1 MKKGLLFKLF
11 FLLALFC
18 LAFLILPI
26 VHVFIKLSS
35 QDLINAIKDRAI
47 WQAIFTSLWSAFWA
61 TFIGCILGVP
71 LAYFLSR
78 YQFKGKTFLESIIN
92 LPVAIPHVAA
102 GIALLSLF
110 NPRTLVGHFFSFFHI
125 TFTDTIY
132 GIILAMLF
140 VSLSF
145 IISSTL
151 VGFNNVDKELEMV
164 SRSLGASPTY
174 TFWHITLPL
183 AFPAILRGA
192 VLAFARSLSEVG
204 ALLIIAYYPKT
215 APVLM
220 LDRFEQYG
228 LNAARPETALVIIV
242 SLFIF
247 FTLFYLSRKYAKSE
261 N

>member
-1 MKKGLLFKLF
+1 MKQSSATKFSGILG
-11 FLLALFC
+11 FLC
-18 LAFLILPI
+18 LAFVLAPILHI
-26 VHVFIKLSS
+26 FIKLSAEKLIETI
-35 QDLINAIKDRAI
+35 QDREV
-47 WQAIFTSLWSAFWA
+47 WEAIFTSLWGALWA
-61 TFIGCILGVP
+61 TILGCLLGVP

-78 YQFKGKTFLESIIN
+78 VEFKGKTLIESIVN

-110 NPRTLVGHFFSFFHI
+110 NPRTSVGKFFSFFHI

-132 GIILAMLF
+132 GIIIAMLF

-145 IISSTL
+145 IVGAAIT
-151 VGFNNVDKELEMV
+151 GFNSVEEELEMV

-204 ALLIIAYYPKT
+204 ALLVLAYYPKT

-228 LNAARPETALVIIV
+228 LNAARPVTALVILV
-242 SLFIF
+242 SLIVF
-247 FTLFYLSRKYAKSE
+247 FTLFYLSKKYAKS
-261 N
+261 